1 MVVTCGAALVAM
13 GCEKVGYNVA
23 SKDALIRE
31 LPDDASDVCYCL
43 PVGRNPN
50 TYFEF
55 STSEESFLKW
65 VEQQP
70 NVSKVDKSRFVVYRY
85 SQYSP
90 DADSR
95 GLIEVADGHL
105 YEWYDPADGDHG
117 EHIAYDK
124 DTGRTYYWGHEW

>member
-1 MVVTCGAALVAM
+1 MLLYASCPTTHPTYVTAYPSGETPTHISSLAHLKRA
-13 GCEKVGYNVA
+13 
-23 SKDALIRE
+23 
-31 LPDDASDVCYCL
+31 
-43 PVGRNPN
+43 
-50 TYFEF
+50 F
-55 STSEESFLKW
+55 SKW

-105 YEWYDPADGDHG
+105 YKWYDPADGDHG